1 MQDADRGLK
10 CSFPTL
16 DQHTLSLEI
25 AFVISVM
32 VYRLEVGRWN
42 AVAEGNWMLLAWEA
56 SSQAWKL
63 SLVVEAVFEKL
74 DESLVEVVV
83 EIGRIDSVIPHNSY
97 LQSAV

>member
-16 DQHTLSLEI
+16 DQHTLFPEI
-25 AFVISVM
+25 VFVISVM
-32 VYRLEVGRWN
+32 VYTLEVGRWN
-42 AVAEGNWMLLAWEA
+42 AVAGGNSMLLAWE
-56 SSQAWKL
+56 SSQAWKP

-83 EIGRIDSVIPHNSY
+83 EVDRIDSVVPHNSY
-97 LQSAV
+97 LQLAV

>member
-16 DQHTLSLEI
+16 DQHTPFLEI

-32 VYRLEVGRWN
+32 VYRLEGGRWN
-42 AVAEGNWMLLAWEA
+42 AVAEGNSMLLAWEE

-63 SLVVEAVFEKL
+63 SLVAEAVFEKL

-83 EIGRIDSVIPHNSY
+83 EIGRIDSVVPHNSY
-97 LQSAV
+97 LQLAV